1 MEASIPDA
9 AKAAEQTAA
18 QEPKAPGEEQTPA
31 DAAVEALPDEEPAAE
46 ALPDEESPDEASP
59 GEALPDEEPPD
70 EAQSAVE
77 VSTDAV
83 QASAAEASQAPEAKQ
98 FAAEPAVPDDRHV
111 PAPDVLPASNLWPE
125 AEDASSLFAMRSHY
139 RHPEDCCRPED

>member
-46 ALPDEESPDEASP
+46 ALPDEE
-59 GEALPDEEPPD
+59 PPD

-83 QASAAEASQAPEAKQ
+83 QASAAPAAEASQASEASQAPEAKQ